1 MMDVS
6 DGLLLDASRMAHASS
21 TRFEIDS
28 ARVPVA
34 DRGRADEC
42 MRWGDDYQ
50 LLFTVPEEVKIPIEA
65 ARIGTVCEGPA
76 GVWLDGRPPAED
88 EVLGYRH

>member
-1 MMDVS
+1 
-6 DGLLLDASRMAHASS
+6 MAHASS

-50 LLFTVPEEVKIPIEA
+50 LLFTAPADAALPVAA
-65 ARIGTVCEGPA
+65 ARVGTVTGGPT
-76 GVWLDGRPPAED
+76 GLSLDGDIFPYAEG
-88 EVLGYRH
+88 LGYRH